1 MNQLCGE
8 SPNACRPVLC
18 VPQFHRPINRLVSNG
33 TRGLAFEASFVEVF
47 LDLGKRSCSIAGQG
61 RVKFARCEEGSF
73 GPGRSLAVACGEGV
87 ARFVLW
93 HYASVTP
100 ETSSKRARTCRDVPR
115 GTITQ
120 TQGNRKVGPSVRCC
134 RQWPS
139 TTEVYKEYAQ
149 VGRRNAADARGL
161 AQRAGT
167 HLGQFLPRFKR
178 ERGNVGVIRSFC

>member
-1 MNQLCGE
+1 MLVGLFCV
-8 SPNACRPVLC
+8 SPNFIAQLIGWFQMEREAWLLKPPSLRFFWISASALVLLPDRAGSNSQDARRAIRP
-18 VPQFHRPINRLVSNG
+18 RAVSC
-33 TRGLAFEASFVEVF
+33 RGLW
-47 LDLGKRSCSIAGQG
+47 GW
-61 RVKFARCEEGSF
+61 
-73 GPGRSLAVACGEGV
+73 V